1 MGKKVKDNRYHLER
15 KTDLLLFV
23 NALSSEANKRK
34 MRKLLQDNILCS
46 IFVVVVQSLSPFD
59 SLRAHGL

>member
-34 MRKLLQDNILCS
+34 TRRLLRDNIFCI
-46 IFVVVVQSLSPFD
+46 IFVVV
-59 SLRAHGL
+59 